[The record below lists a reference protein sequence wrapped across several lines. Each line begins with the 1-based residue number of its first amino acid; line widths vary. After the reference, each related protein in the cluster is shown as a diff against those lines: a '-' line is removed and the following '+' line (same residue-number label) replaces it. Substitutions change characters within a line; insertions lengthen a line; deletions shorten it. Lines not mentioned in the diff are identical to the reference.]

1 MGEDIIINQAEEKVY
16 IYILKSSAFEF
27 TRTSRENTVV
37 STLVVFVQ
45 QFLVY
50 KTITQSFE

>member
-1 MGEDIIINQAEEKVY
+1 GEDIIINQAEEKVY
-16 IYILKSSAFEF
+16 IHFKSLLLLNLHV
-27 TRTSRENTVV
+27 NTV
-37 STLVVFVQ
+37 VVFVQ